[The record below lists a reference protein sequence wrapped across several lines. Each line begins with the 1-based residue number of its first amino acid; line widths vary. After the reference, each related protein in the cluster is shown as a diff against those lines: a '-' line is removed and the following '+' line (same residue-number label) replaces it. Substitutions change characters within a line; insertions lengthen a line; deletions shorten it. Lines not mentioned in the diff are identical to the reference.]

1 MAEPLKHLVGPD
13 LLEQLTS
20 NILHV
25 MPQFNANGFKQSF
38 TDHYLE
44 LELMPRC
51 HLVADCLYQ
60 FLPKEYITA
69 VKVIVDSLGPVHPST
84 TDFSDLSFLP
94 LPLSLFVGKYGLD
107 HFEQSM
113 TAQYEITQRFSAEFS
128 IRAFIERYPLQSFEL
143 FQQWIKDPN
152 PHVRRL
158 VSEGTRPRLPWASR
172 LRELQA
178 DPAPIIP
185 ILEALK
191 DDPELYVR
199 RSVANN
205 LNDIGKD
212 HPQLVYELLASWQK
226 NSNKNRDWVIS
237 HALRSAIKRCEP
249 EALALL
255 GYKDTIGI
263 ETDSSSI
270 TPNLSHIGESV
281 RISTTVS
288 NQGSARK
295 ALMVDFAVH
304 YIKASGNPRPK
315 VFKWCQVE
323 LGASE
328 KKVLSKKLNLANLS
342 TRTHYTGAHRVD
354 VIVNGQWS
362 YLGTFDLASPE
373 KTTGTKKGFS
383 SKT

>member
-13 LLEQLTS
+13 LLEQLAN

-25 MPQFNANGFKQSF
+25 MPQFNADGFKQSF

-51 HLVADCLYQ
+51 HLLADCLYA
-60 FLPKEYITA
+60 FLPKEYIAA
-69 VKVIVDSLGPVHPST
+69 VKVILDSLGPAHPST
-84 TDFSDLSFLP
+84 TDFSEVSFLH
-94 LPLSLFVGKYGLD
+94 LPFSLFVGKYGLD
-107 HFEQSM
+107 HFEESM
-113 TAQYEITQRFSAEFS
+113 TAQHEITQRFTAEFS
-128 IRAFIERYPLQSFEL
+128 IRAFIERYPLQCFEL
-143 FQQWIKDPN
+143 FQQWIKDPS

-185 ILEALK
+185 LLEVLK

-212 HPQLVYELLASWQK
+212 HPQLVYQLLTKWQK
-226 NSNKNRDWVIS
+226 HSNKNRDWVIS

-255 GYKDTIGI
+255 GYTDATHI
-263 ETDSSSI
+263 ETSNSVI
-270 TPNLSHIGESV
+270 TPRHTHIGKSV
-281 RISTTVS
+281 RINTTLH
-288 NQGSARK
+288 NQGSNSK

-304 YIKASGNPRPK
+304 YIKSNGKARSK
-315 VFKWCQVE
+315 VFKWCQIE
-323 LGASE
+323 LESSS

-342 TRTHYTGAHRVD
+342 TRTHFTGTHKVD
-354 VIVNGQWS
+354 IIINGQWS
-362 YLGTFDLASPE
+362 YLGEFQLE
-373 KTTGTKKGFS
+373 
-383 SKT
+383 